1 MTLHVDGQV
10 FSVGDIPVSQQMLF
24 GSLEQISGEMG
35 GRLDGDSI
43 YEFHRRLDGE
53 AIDRHLQSG
62 RQLSRGLIERWHAD
76 QAEQGIRVD
85 AQPFGGG
92 GVTAF
97 PNELEFIRARE
108 LEQVRSPLNAVRL
121 FPPDRSVPVGAQEH
135 GWYRRV
141 GRGEA
146 VVTRGDTQNYGHAQ
160 TGRVKETRPILYV
173 VCSVKQ
179 TYFEMLSTDYAGVN
193 QYSADLRQ
201 AYRLVDER
209 VNDILWS
216 GFTPAQVYGALNHPQ
231 LLKKAL
237 NVTIG
242 GSSSSSAAAIASAIQ
257 SLIDAPANLSG
268 ETMQPTILAVSPK
281 IYRVLAQTQYSTA
294 TDTTILQWIK
304 QGQDATNGIKDIVK
318 VQELAGIGPNG
329 EDGLLA
335 FRQDVDALANV
346 EVMPTMTMPVYQ
358 ATALS
363 WLTLV
368 IAATGGV
375 VMPDVGHNILGFATA
390 V

>member
-1 MTLHVDGQV
+1 MTMHIDGMV
-10 FSVGDIPVSQQMLF
+10 HSIGDIQVDQAMLF
-24 GSLEQISGEMG
+24 GSLDQIAGEMG
-35 GRLDGDSI
+35 GRIDGDSI
-43 YEFHRRLDGE
+43 YEFHRRLDSE
-53 AIDRHLQSG
+53 AIGRHLQSG
-62 RQLSRGLIERWHAD
+62 RQLPRGLIEQWHAD
-76 QAEQGIRVD
+76 QAAQGIRAD
-85 AQPFGGG
+85 AMPFGGA

-108 LEQVRSPLNAVRL
+108 LEQVRSPLNGVRL
-121 FPPDRSVPVGAQEH
+121 FAPDRSVPVGAQEH

-173 VCSVKQ
+173 VCSVRQ
-179 TYFEMLSTDYAGVN
+179 TYFEMLATDYAGVQ

-231 LLKKAL
+231 LLKKSL
-237 NVTIG
+237 NVIIG
-242 GSSSSSAAAIASAIQ
+242 GSATSSASAIAAAIQ
-257 SLIDAPANLSG
+257 SLIDAPANLSS

-281 IYRVLAQTQYSTA
+281 IYRWLAQTQYA
-294 TDTTILQWIK
+294 AGTDTTILQWIT
-304 QGQDATNGIKDIVK
+304 QGQDATNGIRQIVK

-335 FRQDVDALANV
+335 FREDVDALANV

-358 ATALS
+358 STALS

-375 VMPDVGHNILGFATA
+375 VMPDVGHNILGFASA
-390 V
+390 P

>member
-10 FSVGDIPVSQQMLF
+10 FSVGEIPITQAMLF
-24 GSLEQISGEMG
+24 GSLDQIAAEMG
-35 GRLDGDSI
+35 GRVDGDSI
-43 YEFHRRLDGE
+43 YEFHRRLDAE
-53 AIDRHLQSG
+53 AIGRHLQSG
-62 RQLSRGLIERWHAD
+62 RQLPRGLLEQWRAD
-76 QAEQGIRVD
+76 QAEQGIHLD

-92 GVTAF
+92 GVVAF

-108 LEQVRSPLNAVRL
+108 LEQVRAPLNAVRL
-121 FPPDRSVPVGAQEH
+121 FPADRSVPVGAQEH

-173 VCSVKQ
+173 VCSVRQ
-179 TYFEMLSTDYAGVN
+179 TYFEMLATDYAGVN
-193 QYSADLRQ
+193 QYGADLRQ

-216 GFTPAQVYGALNHPQ
+216 GFTPAQVFGALNHPQ

-242 GSSSSSAAAIASAIQ
+242 GSGTSSPQAIAAAIQ
-257 SLIDAPANLSG
+257 SLIDAPATLSG

-281 IYRVLAQTQYSTA
+281 IYRWLAQTQYSTA
-294 TDTTILQWIK
+294 TDTTILKWIE
-304 QGQDATNGIKDIVK
+304 QGQDATNGIRRIVK

-335 FRQDVDALANV
+335 FREDVDALANV
-346 EVMPTMTMPVYQ
+346 EVLPTMTMPVYQ

-375 VMPDVGHNILGFATA
+375 VMPDVGHNILGLATA
-390 V
+390 P